1 MLITSKEG
9 ELNMKIKVMLL
20 GALIIMSLLL
30 ASCVTYDAPAE
41 EVELVDDELADVD
54 ADVGEEE
61 TVEGTAEEVED
72 TEEAEEIES
81 TEHNVIHE
89 QPSLDQILLNYQNR
103 RLNRRY
109 NT

>member
-72 TEEAEEIES
+72 TEEAEDLEE
-81 TEHNVIHE
+81 TVEAEEVVE
-89 QPSLDQILLNYQNR
+89 EAAEEVVEEVVEETTTDL
-103 RLNRRY
+103 
-109 NT
+109 